1 MNRNATLAGIADELL
16 DYADDDDERL
26 VRGISELAP
35 GVRSELLISDF
46 LNAYQVYIYL
56 FREIPGE
63 LIIDRLLLQP
73 ASSLEKGTLLEE
85 INLVELIFLV
95 QEEKPIVQVRIE
107 KEILATF
114 KGRDAH
120 RLAIRFAEEFE

>member
-1 MNRNATLAGIADELL
+1 MNQNANLTEIADELL
-16 DYADDDDERL
+16 DYSDDDDNRL
-26 VRGISELAP
+26 VQGITNLTP

-56 FREIPGE
+56 FREIPDE

-85 INLVELIFLV
+85 IGLVELIFLV
-95 QEEKPIVQVRIE
+95 QGENPVVQVRID
-107 KEILATF
+107 KDILSTF

>member
-1 MNRNATLAGIADELL
+1 VNQNATLARIADELL
-16 DYADDDDERL
+16 DYADDDDNRL
-26 VRGISELAP
+26 VQGISNLIP

-56 FREIPGE
+56 FGEIPDE

-85 INLVELIFLV
+85 IGLVELIFLV
-95 QEEKPIVQVRIE
+95 QGENPVVQVRIE
-107 KEILATF
+107 KDILATF

>member
-1 MNRNATLAGIADELL
+1 VNQNANLTEIADELL
-16 DYADDDDERL
+16 DYADDDDNRL
-26 VRGISELAP
+26 VQGITNLTP

-56 FREIPGE
+56 FREIPDE

-85 INLVELIFLV
+85 IGLVELIFLV
-95 QEEKPIVQVRIE
+95 QGENPVVQVRID
-107 KEILATF
+107 KDILSTF

-120 RLAIRFAEEFE
+120 RVAIRFAEEFE

>member
-1 MNRNATLAGIADELL
+1 MNQNANLAGIADELL

-26 VRGISELAP
+26 VRGISELTP
-35 GVRSELLISDF
+35 VVRSELLISDF

-56 FREIPGE
+56 FGEIPDE

-73 ASSLEKGTLLEE
+73 ASSLEKGTLIEE
-85 INLVELIFLV
+85 IGLVELIFLV
-95 QEEKPIVQVRIE
+95 QGESPVVQVRIE

-120 RLAIRFAEEFE
+120 QLAIRFAEDFE

>member
-1 MNRNATLAGIADELL
+1 MNQNATLAGIADELL
-16 DYADDDDERL
+16 DYADDDDNRL
-26 VRGISELAP
+26 VQGISNLTP

-56 FREIPGE
+56 FREIPDE

-85 INLVELIFLV
+85 IGLVELIFLV
-95 QEEKPIVQVRIE
+95 QGENPVVQVRIE
-107 KEILATF
+107 KDILATF
-114 KGRDAH
+114 RGKDAH

>member
-1 MNRNATLAGIADELL
+1 MNQNATLAGIADELL
-16 DYADDDDERL
+16 DYDDDDDERL
-26 VRGISELAP
+26 VRGISELTP
-35 GVRSELLISDF
+35 EVRSELFISDF

-85 INLVELIFLV
+85 IGLVELTFLV
-95 QEEKPIVQVRIE
+95 QGENPIVQVRIE
-107 KEILATF
+107 KDILATF

-120 RLAIRFAEEFE
+120 RLAIRFAEDFE

>member
-1 MNRNATLAGIADELL
+1 MNQNATLADIADELL
-16 DYADDDDERL
+16 DYADDDDNRL
-26 VRGISELAP
+26 VQGISSLTP

-56 FREIPGE
+56 FGEIPDE

-85 INLVELIFLV
+85 RGLVELIFLV
-95 QEEKPIVQVRIE
+95 QGENPVVQVRIGND
-107 KEILATF
+107 ILATF
-114 KGRDAH
+114 RGKDAH
-120 RLAIRFAEEFE
+120 RLAIHFAEEFE